1 VSRSD
6 DAARRADAR
15 ARRRAATPPPA
26 GHTDD
31 DAGEPDSGNG
41 HGETAL
47 HAARAAAAAAAL
59 GAAVGAARA
68 LVERDRDDEEPAD
81 EVPSDDASA
90 EDEHEPPEDAQDEAE
105 PEHAEPEHAEADH
118 AEIARRR
125 ETARRTP
132 RGAPASRTR
141 SVVEAA
147 RGQLRDLAGAEA
159 ESVTALERAGEGWRV
174 TLEVVE
180 VRRVPDSTDVLATYV
195 VDLDGDADLVR
206 YERLRRYYRAQ
217 ADLGDAR

>member
-1 VSRSD
+1 SRSD

-81 EVPSDDASA
+81 EVPSDDANA
-90 EDEHEPPEDAQDEAE
+90 ED
-105 PEHAEPEHAEADH
+105 EHAEADH
-118 AEIARRR
+118 AETARRR

-141 SVVEAA
+141 GVVEAA